1 MGIKKAFAGHENFIT
16 VIKKNYYYVDKTA
29 IIKDIVNEM
38 GSYVSLITR
47 PRRFGKTLT
56 LSMLKEFFDITK
68 KNEDIFS
75 SLAIGKDKEIC
86 DNWMNKYPVIFLSM
100 KEIKEETFE
109 NCFDE
114 FRELAAT
121 VCMQHEYLLDSPK
134 VSKLLRDRLQAT
146 YDRVAKRSELIR
158 TLQTLCYALHQ
169 HWEKPVIVLI
179 DEYDA
184 PLSKIKKGHDHDKLI
199 TFIGDLLETG
209 LKTNDAL
216 EFALMTGCLRIAKE
230 SIYTGLNHINC
241 YGVGDVPFADKF
253 GFTPEEVDKL
263 LSDMQLSHK
272 KKEIQEWYDGYC
284 FGKNQKIYCP
294 WDVMKY
300 IEDLEASPDS
310 VPQTYWLNTSNNNV
324 VREFIGRT
332 VLNIDEEVTT
342 LLQGGSIKTKIINSL
357 TYDAVDSSMENV
369 WTLLYLTGYLTKT
382 AGMQP
387 GTDRTIELHI
397 PNQEIKEIFND
408 SINSWISDT
417 FKKMDLSQLFASFW
431 NCDEKVLTDSLSK
444 IILSNTSCF
453 DACKE
458 YFYHAY
464 LDCLF
469 TTYSYTT
476 LSNYESGHG
485 FADIIVKDNTNYRA
499 AVIEIK
505 RTKNI
510 NELATLPDIALN
522 QIITNKYDTQLDDAD
537 NYSTILHWG
546 IAFCQKHCLAKGKI
560 IRRKQGII

>member
-1 MGIKKAFAGHENFIT
+1 MCIKTVCAGDEDFRSLIENDI
-16 VIKKNYYYVDKTA
+16 YYIDKTA
-29 IIKDIVNEM
+29 FIKELVEKKLK
-38 GSYVSLITR
+38 VSLITR
-47 PRRFGKTLT
+47 PRRFGKTLNMF
-56 LSMLKEFFDITK
+56 MLKEFFDITK
-68 KNEDIFS
+68 ESNDIFS
-75 SLAIGKDKEIC
+75 GLEISKDKEFC
-86 DNWMNKYPVIFLSM
+86 NNWMNKYPVIYISM
-100 KEIKEETFE
+100 KEIKAETFE
-109 NCFDE
+109 NCFED

-134 VSKLLRDRLQAT
+134 VAKLLKARLQAI
-146 YDRVAKRSELIR
+146 YDRVANRSELIR

-169 HWEKPVIVLI
+169 HWGKKVIVLI

-184 PLSKIKKGHDHDKLI
+184 PLSKIKKGHNHDKLI
-199 TFIGDLLETG
+199 TFIGALLETG

-216 EFALMTGCLRIAKE
+216 KFSLMTGCLRIAKE

-241 YGVGDVPFADKF
+241 YGVGDVHFADKF

-263 LSDMQLSHK
+263 LSDMHLSHK

-284 FGKNQKIYCP
+284 FGKNQKVYCP
-294 WDVMKY
+294 WDVMKHV
-300 IEDLEASPDS
+300 EALQASPDS

-332 VLNIDEEVTT
+332 VLNIDKDILKLV
-342 LLQGGSIKTKIINSL
+342 QGGSIKTKIINSL
-357 TYDAVDSSMENV
+357 TYDAVDSSLENV

-417 FKKMDLSQLFASFW
+417 FQKMDLGQFFASFW
-431 NCDEKVLTDSLSK
+431 NCDEKELTESLSK
-444 IILSNTSCF
+444 IILTNTSCF

-485 FADIIVKDNTNYRA
+485 FADIIVIDDDNFRA

-510 NELATLPDIALN
+510 NELTTLPDIALN
-522 QIITNKYDTQLDDAD
+522 QIITNKYDTQLDATR
-537 NYSTILHWG
+537 NYNTILHWG
-546 IAFCQKHCLAKGKI
+546 IAFCQKHCLAKG
-560 IRRKQGII
+560 IRVK

>member
-1 MGIKKAFAGHENFIT
+1 MCMKTASAGEEDFRSLIENNI
-16 VIKKNYYYVDKTA
+16 YYIDKTA
-29 IIKDIVNEM
+29 FIKELVEKRLK
-38 GSYVSLITR
+38 VSLITR
-47 PRRFGKTLT
+47 PRRFGKTLNMF
-56 LSMLKEFFDITK
+56 MLKEFFDITK
-68 KNEDIFS
+68 ESNDIFS
-75 SLAIGKDKEIC
+75 GLEISKDKEFC
-86 DNWMNKYPVIFLSM
+86 NNWMNKYPVIHISM
-100 KEIKEETFE
+100 NKLKSETFE
-109 NCFDE
+109 GFLNRFN
-114 FRELAAT
+114 ELALR
-121 VCMQHEYLLDSPK
+121 QIEEHNYLLTSPNVLDSTK
-134 VSKLLRDRLQAT
+134 
-146 YDRVAKRSELIR
+146 
-158 TLQTLCYALHQ
+158 QTLEAIKNRSCNKAQLEDFLLTLCRALHQ
-169 HWEKPVIVLI
+169 HWEKKVIVLI

-184 PLSKIKKGHDHDKLI
+184 PLSNIKKGHDHDKLI
-199 TFIGDLLETG
+199 TFIGNLLETG
-209 LKTNDAL
+209 LKANSTLN
-216 EFALMTGCLRIAKE
+216 FSLMTGCLRIAKE

-241 YGVGDVPFADKF
+241 YGVGDVRFADKF

-263 LSDMQLSHK
+263 LSDMHLSHK

-546 IAFCQKHCLAKGKI
+546 IAFCQKHCLAKG
-560 IRRKQGII
+560 IRVK